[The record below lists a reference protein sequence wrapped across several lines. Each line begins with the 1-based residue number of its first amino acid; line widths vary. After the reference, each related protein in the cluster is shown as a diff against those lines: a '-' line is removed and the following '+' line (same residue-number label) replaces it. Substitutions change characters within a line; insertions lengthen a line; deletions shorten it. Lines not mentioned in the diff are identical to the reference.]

1 MIAAALVSCDEALV
15 GSEKVL
21 YARSQSF
28 ESNSIETRL
37 RELLNS
43 RTDGAMSYLKMALVG
58 EAFGNHPDQ
67 FQLIAGDLNTREE
80 QESFRWLRD
89 YGAGVFEYYP
99 NLKPKGF
106 DKVYSAAMWLQPTKA
121 EQLNADQPATDQE
134 LNSES
139 DSKLQPESKEHPQSR
154 ASDTP

>member
-1 MIAAALVSCDEALV
+1 MIAATLASCDEALV

-21 YARSQSF
+21 YARGQSF
-28 ESNSIETRL
+28 ESNPIEARL

-67 FQLIAGDLNTREE
+67 FQMIADDLDTREE

-99 NLKPKGF
+99 DRKPKGF
-106 DKVYSAAMWLQPTKA
+106 DKVYSAATWLNPTKA
-121 EQLNADQPATDQE
+121 EQGGAGQPATR
-134 LNSES
+134 SET
-139 DSKLQPESKEHPQSR
+139 K
-154 ASDTP
+154 